1 VLAEIASVGVTE
13 KVDVVLVAGDLFDSA
28 APTPEAER
36 IVYRG
41 LLDLSEVAPVVL
53 VAGNH
58 DNPRRL
64 EAVNP
69 LLELGRIKVGTTLRR
84 PDDGG
89 VLHFPELGL
98 RVGMLPWM
106 NHRSVVRADELMSGD
121 ADQHAQQYEDRMRR
135 VLDVLCAGLTIDEVN
150 ILAGHVMVHGAVS
163 TGSEREVHIFGYAIP
178 AASFPGHLSYVA
190 LGHLHRQ
197 QRLPAPAPVWYSGS
211 PLQLDFGETT
221 DTKGVLIVDAEPGLP
236 AMVRPVSLTSGR
248 RLRLLRGTLEQVTAL
263 AETVGDDYVKV
274 ELDERQRAGL
284 AEDVRSLI
292 PSAVDVVLAHG
303 IEDTGDSRPARLGR
317 QPRELFEEYLR
328 QHKVE
333 DERLSVLFS
342 ELLEEAHEA

>member
-1 VLAEIASVGVTE
+1 
-13 KVDVVLVAGDLFDSA
+13 
-28 APTPEAER
+28 
-36 IVYRG
+36 
-41 LLDLSEVAPVVL
+41 
-53 VAGNH
+53 
-58 DNPRRL
+58 
-64 EAVNP
+64 
-69 LLELGRIKVGTTLRR
+69 
-84 PDDGG
+84 
-89 VLHFPELGL
+89 
-98 RVGMLPWM
+98 
-106 NHRSVVRADELMSGD
+106 
-121 ADQHAQQYEDRMRR
+121 
-135 VLDVLCAGLTIDEVN
+135 
-150 ILAGHVMVHGAVS
+150 
-163 TGSEREVHIFGYAIP
+163 
-178 AASFPGHLSYVA
+178 
-190 LGHLHRQ
+190 
-197 QRLPAPAPVWYSGS
+197 
-211 PLQLDFGETT
+211 
-221 DTKGVLIVDAEPGLP
+221 
-236 AMVRPVSLTSGR
+236 VSLTSGR